1 MSRDDPRSSRLI
13 HRVCRSIQR
22 LSLQPLGVAGV
33 VCFAGA
39 LAAACGDPEDDEPA
53 GDEVVF
59 SADYASD
66 YTEVRDCRQSGDH
79 DLNNIRIVADSAALA
94 PYQDRSTPF
103 PTGSIVLKEEFEF
116 DDVDCT
122 GEVKQWT
129 VMQKLESGSG
139 ADTLGWTWQQVDRER
154 GLVSE
159 NSQRCVAC
167 HSGCAGSDTGYD
179 ATCADP

>member
-1 MSRDDPRSSRLI
+1 MSCDDHGSSRLI
-13 HRVCRSIQR
+13 RRAWRSVRR
-22 LSLQPLGVAGV
+22 LSPLPLGVVGV
-33 VCFAGA
+33 ACFAGT
-39 LAAACGDPEDDEPA
+39 LVAACGDPEDDEPQ
-53 GDEVVF
+53 GDDVVF
-59 SADYASD
+59 PADYAST

-79 DLNNIRIVADSAALA
+79 DLNNIRIVADSAARG

-103 PTGSIVLKEEFEF
+103 PTGSVVLKEEFEF

-129 VMQKLESGSG
+129 VMQKLESSSG

-154 GLVSE
+154 GLVTE

-167 HSGCAGSDTGYD
+167 HSGCVGSDTGYD